1 MTTTLAV
8 ILGVLLLL
16 FLWFLAIYNGL
27 VKGRNMALEAFS
39 GVDVALRRRFDLVPN
54 LVETVKG
61 YAAHESDT
69 LENVIKMRNQIAS
82 AKGTDERFQAE
93 NALTGTL
100 GKLFALSESYPDLKA
115 NQNFLSL
122 QTELG
127 KIEDDLQLA
136 RRFYNGCV
144 RNLNNACEVFPSVLV
159 ARLFGFS
166 KMSYFETSEE
176 SRTTPTV
183 HF

>member
-1 MTTTLAV
+1 MIPMLVVFVVVFIVLFWLLAS
-8 ILGVLLLL
+8 
-16 FLWFLAIYNGL
+16 YNGL
-27 VKGRNMALEAFS
+27 VKAKNMAAEALS

-61 YAAHESDT
+61 YASHEKDT

-82 AKGTDERFQAE
+82 ANGLDERFKAE

-100 GKLFALSESYPDLKA
+100 GKLFVLSESYPDLKA

-144 RNLNNACEVFPSVLV
+144 RNLNNACEVFPSVIV
-159 ARLFGFS
+159 ARMFGF
-166 KMSYFETSEE
+166 KQMTYFETSEE
-176 SRTTPTV
+176 TKATPSV
-183 HF
+183 QF